1 MKKYILTLL
10 VIIYSTSIFA
20 KSDKVDSLNN
30 EIKSLKIELKEIRNK
45 QEYQDNQIN
54 SQVSMLDTAFDGVS
68 SQLSASSIFIGI
80 FGIIIAIFSIGLS
93 VYVSRIEKNVK
104 GMKTDNEL
112 LLQKNIQIKQE
123 LEELSEKITKD
134 TSGLYKLIRNEE
146 SNHMLD
152 RLISVP
158 EDMDNLFSNLTS
170 RDLEKEHF
178 LKLKEAFI
186 QLNKGDDGYSN
197 FLTIF
202 FQHFSDQSLLDIDI
216 KPKFMASLDENFE
229 YAFKNDVL
237 KSVGDFFTAVITL
250 SISKSINEINNYIG
264 SLIKSKFSSLEEVY
278 FIINKVVD
286 RRESK
291 FELYDAMSKAPE
303 LLLFRQ
309 NFGKLILDY
318 KYENLTAKEA
328 AIIEEIKN
336 ITV

>member
-1 MKKYILTLL
+1 MKKYIFTFLVTTFAITL
-10 VIIYSTSIFA
+10 FA
-20 KSDKVDSLNN
+20 KSDNVDSLKN
-30 EIKSLKIELKEIRNK
+30 EINSLKIEIQELKNK

-54 SQVSMLDTAFDGVS
+54 NQTSMLDTAFDGVS
-68 SQLSASSIFIGI
+68 TQLSASSIFIGI
-80 FGIIIAIFSIGLS
+80 FGIIIALFSIALS

-104 GMKTDNEL
+104 VMKTDNEL

-146 SNHMLD
+146 SNHMID

-158 EDMDNLFSNLTS
+158 EDIDNLFSNLTS

-178 LKLKEAFI
+178 PKLKDAFM
-186 QLNKGDDGYSN
+186 QLNDGDEGYDN
-197 FLTIF
+197 YLTIF
-202 FQHFSDQSLLDIDI
+202 FQHFSDQSILDTDI
-216 KPKFMASLDENFE
+216 KPKFMDSLDGNFE
-229 YAFKNDVL
+229 SAFKNDII
-237 KSVGDFFTAVITL
+237 KSVNDFFTAIIKV
-250 SISKSINEINNYIG
+250 SISKSINDVNRYIEA
-264 SLIKSKFSSLEEVY
+264 LIKSKFSSLEEVY
-278 FIINKVVD
+278 FSINRVVD

-291 FELYDAMSKAPE
+291 FELYDSMSKAPE

-318 KYENLTAKEA
+318 SYENLSPKEA

-336 ITV
+336 IIA